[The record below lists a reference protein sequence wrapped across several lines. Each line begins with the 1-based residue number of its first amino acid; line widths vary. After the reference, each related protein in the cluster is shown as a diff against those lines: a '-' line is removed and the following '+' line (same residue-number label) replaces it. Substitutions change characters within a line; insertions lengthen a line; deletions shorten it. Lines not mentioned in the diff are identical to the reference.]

1 MFDRRLWFW
10 ISSKRKTAPRITGAH
25 YLESGC

>member
-1 MFDRRLWFW
+1 MSGQRLWFW
-10 ISSKRKTAPRITGAH
+10 ISSKRKIAPRLSGAH